1 VIVAPPLL
9 AGAVYGTLAV
19 VPLNVAV
26 PIVGVP
32 GAVHS
37 VVLLLALLVIPAPTE
52 LIACTVNV

>member
-1 VIVAPPLL
+1 VIAVPPLL

-19 VPLNVAV
+19 VPLNIAV

-32 GAVHS
+32 GTAHS
-37 VVLLLALLVIPAPTE
+37 VVLLLALLAVPAPTE